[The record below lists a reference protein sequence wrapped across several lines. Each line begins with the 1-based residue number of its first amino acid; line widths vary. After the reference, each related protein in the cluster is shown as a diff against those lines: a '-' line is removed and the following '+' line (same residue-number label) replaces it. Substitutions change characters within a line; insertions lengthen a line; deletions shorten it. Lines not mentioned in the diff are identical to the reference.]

1 MWNLY
6 IVLRFLCR
14 YVFLVWLLLFVLDF
28 LLRGLSNCWF
38 FQARLLVLLWWSIL
52 YEIAEVI
59 YMFEYFLCVLPQI
72 FNWRINSYIIFCSS
86 LFLSLIHLALLY
98 ITLYWLCVLVQIFS
112 TFKSVERLWKILI
125 GGELLYSVLVSVV
138 QQYEAALSI
147 HISPPWASLTPPPSQ
162 SSRLSR
168 NSSLSSLCCRAPP
181 H

>member
-6 IVLRFLCR
+6 IVLRILCR

-59 YMFEYFLCVLPQI
+59 YMFEYFLCVFPQI
-72 FNWRINSYIIFCSS
+72 FNWRINSYVIFCSS

-112 TFKSVERLWKILI
+112 TFKSVEHLWKNLI

-138 QQYEAALSI
+138 QQYEAALSV
-147 HISPPWASLTPPPSQ
+147 HITPSMSIPQATPISVLQVVMEQQ
-162 SSRLSR
+162 SELP
-168 NSSLSSLCCRAPP
+168 LL
-181 H
+181 

>member
-14 YVFLVWLLLFVLDF
+14 YVFLVWLLLFMVYF

-38 FQARLLVLLWWSIL
+38 FQARLLILLWWS
-52 YEIAEVI
+52 EIAEVI
-59 YMFEYFLCVLPQI
+59 YMFEYFLCVFPQI
-72 FNWRINSYIIFCSS
+72 FNSRINSYIIFCSS

-112 TFKSVERLWKILI
+112 TFKSVEHLWKNLI

-138 QQYEAALSI
+138 QQYEAALSV
-147 HISPPWASLTPPPSQ
+147 HITPSMSIPQATPISVLQVVMEQQ
-162 SSRLSR
+162 SELP
-168 NSSLSSLCCRAPP
+168 LL
-181 H
+181 